1 MEQGGKGKKSGR
13 MRGRGGAVRR
23 RMKEQNKQM
32 NLGVELAAQ
41 PRPACQCEEDSVSV
55 SR

>member
-1 MEQGGKGKKSGR
+1 MELGGKGKKSGR

-23 RMKEQNKQM
+23 RMEEQNKQM